1 MADAKKTTTADNAG
15 KDLPAPPRA
24 PRGNALTFFREVRRE
39 ATKVTWPSWKET
51 WLTTV
56 MVFIMV
62 GVTMMFFL
70 VVDSSLGVIVRW
82 VLSSAG

>member
-1 MADAKKTTTADNAG
+1 MADAKKTVTADNAG
-15 KDLPAPPRA
+15 KDLPAPARA
-24 PRGNALTFFREVRRE
+24 PRGNVLTFFREVRRE

-70 VVDSSLGVIVRW
+70 VVDSGLGVAVRW
-82 VLSSAG
+82 LLSSAG